1 MKKTFFFALMAI
13 VCMTSCKSQ
22 KSEAT
27 VEATDSVA
35 IEEVAAE
42 EFITFDG
49 LAGTWYVVEV
59 NGENVVMNDTT
70 PSFTFNLDEMM
81 IHAYAGCNQINGQI
95 ERTGRAM
102 NSLSFANTLSTKM
115 ACEDEKTE
123 MAIGQALGLVR
134 SFVATQSELQLQDE
148 NAETVM
154 LLKR

>member
-1 MKKTFFFALMAI
+1 MKKTLLFAILAMA
-13 VCMTSCKSQ
+13 CMISCKSQ
-22 KSEAT
+22 KTDANQEANDT
-27 VEATDSVA
+27 IAVEEAP
-35 IEEVAAE
+35 AE
-42 EFITFDG
+42 EFINFEG

-70 PSFTFNLDEMM
+70 PSFTFDLDEMM

-95 ERTGRAM
+95 ERVGRAM

-115 ACEDEKTE
+115 ACEDEKAE

-134 SFVATQSELQLQDE
+134 SFTATQSQLQLQDE